1 MAIEGPLHELG
12 LHDLFQLL
20 DLSRKTGVLTVT
32 SASRDREGSLTF
44 DRGAVTAASLDG
56 RPDALIDHLMLA
68 GRISERELA
77 RVRDEQSRRGG
88 SPELGALLVER
99 GTLSWSTLERHAR
112 LSIEEVAFE
121 LMCWRG
127 GYFTFEERSSP
138 TAADTF
144 AVRLSTESLLMQAAH
159 RSDEWLRIEGT
170 VPHLGVVPTLTAPPG
185 DDAEPQASIDLGS
198 DEWEVL
204 ATVDGAADV
213 RALAARL
220 MRSPLD
226 VAQTVHSLV
235 SAGLLEL
242 RGVES
247 SGVPEADADYTAYLE
262 ESLAALRAGAIDQ
275 ALTAARWAI
284 GVAPEAAE
292 PRLVYARALTR
303 LGRHDEAAA
312 ELQQAVHLDALNAAV
327 HRELGNAAAR
337 RGDHAEAVGCW
348 ERYLR
353 MHPDA
358 ADAGRVRSA
367 LHAASQL
374 RDILHEHA
382 DV

>member
-56 RPDALIDHLMLA
+56 RPNAIIDHLMLA
-68 GRISERELA
+68 GRISERELT

-88 SPELGALLVER
+88 SPELGTLLVER
-99 GTLSWSTLERHAR
+99 GTLSWSELERHAR
-112 LSIEEVAFE
+112 LSIEEVVFE

-127 GYFTFEERSSP
+127 GYFVFEERSSP
-138 TAADTF
+138 TADAF

-159 RSDEWLRIEGT
+159 RTDEWMRIQGT
-170 VPHLGVVPTLTAPPG
+170 VPHLGFVPTLTAPPG
-185 DDAEPQASIDLGS
+185 DDPEPQASIDLGS

-204 ATVDGAADV
+204 AAVDGAADV

-220 MRSPLD
+220 MRSPLH

-247 SGVPEADADYTAYLE
+247 PEVPRVKTDYTAYVE
-262 ESLAALRAGAIDQ
+262 ESLDALRAGAIDH
-275 ALTAARWAI
+275 ALAMARRAI
-284 GVAPEAAE
+284 GVVPEAAE
-292 PRLVYARALTR
+292 ARLACARALTR

-312 ELQQAVHLDALNAAV
+312 ELRQAMHLDALNATI

-358 ADAGRVRSA
+358 ADAGWVRSA
-367 LHAASQL
+367 LRAASQL